1 MNKTLNNWL
10 NELRFGEQQQYKHIT
25 VMPITTDNSN
35 KLKYKTLNQA
45 LESDYISVSE
55 LEGGATVPEI
65 QIINKSDEY
74 ILIFDGEQL
83 IGAKQNRIINKTI
96 LIEPHSKNVI
106 PVSCTEEGRWYE
118 KSYNFKKS
126 KYNASSEIRK
136 TLKKNKYAQDEVWN
150 HVACLSRKSGI
161 MSESGS
167 LHDVSE
173 EISSSTERFF
183 DKIKKFDSQIGFIL
197 FANGEFLGLDI
208 VGHPD
213 LFDDLYENFLNG
225 WLIEALYIEFIEKVE
240 IKNLN
245 LDKTIDSIFENICRS
260 ELIEDESYGVEESR
274 KIKNKEFVGG
284 FVYFKSN
291 PLHLSIFD
299 DK

>member
-1 MNKTLNNWL
+1 MNETLNNWL

-25 VMPITTDNSN
+25 VIPITTADSN
-35 KLKYKTLNQA
+35 KLIYKTLNQA

-118 KSYNFKKS
+118 NSNNFTKS
-126 KYNASSEIRK
+126 KFNATSEIRK
-136 TLKKNKYAQDEVWN
+136 TLKKSKYAQDEVWN
-150 HVACLSRKSGI
+150 HVNLLMGKSGI

-173 EISSSTERFF
+173 KISSSTERFF

-225 WLIEALYIEFIEKVE
+225 WLILKRVLKFLEVRGIQFINHHIYMTKMP
-240 IKNLN
+240 
-245 LDKTIDSIFENICRS
+245 
-260 ELIEDESYGVEESR
+260 Y
-274 KIKNKEFVGG
+274 
-284 FVYFKSN
+284 
-291 PLHLSIFD
+291 
-299 DK
+299 

>member
-1 MNKTLNNWL
+1 MNETLNNWL
-10 NELRFGEQQQYKHIT
+10 EELRFGEQQQYKHIT
-25 VMPITTDNSN
+25 VIPITTADSN
-35 KLKYKTLNQA
+35 KLIYKTLNQA
-45 LESDYISVSE
+45 LESDYITLKE
-55 LEGGATVPEI
+55 LDEEASVPEI

-96 LIEPHSKNVI
+96 LIEPHTKNVI

-118 KSYNFKKS
+118 KSDNFSKS
-126 KYNASSEIRK
+126 KYNGSSEIRK

-161 MSESGS
+161 KSESGS
-167 LHDVSE
+167 LHYVSE
-173 EISSSTERFF
+173 EISSSTEKYF
-183 DKIKKFDSQIGFIL
+183 DKFKKFDSQIGFIL
-197 FANGEFLGLDI
+197 FANGKFLGLDI

-225 WLIEALYIEFIEKVE
+225 YLIEALYIEKAEK
-240 IKNLN
+240 KNLI
-245 LDKTIDSIFENICRS
+245 LDKTIDSIFENICSS
-260 ELIEDESYGVEESR
+260 ELIEDENYGVEESM
-274 KIKNKEFVGG
+274 KIKNKEFVGE

-291 PLHLSIFD
+291 PLHLAIFD